1 MKATWIPVAAVL
13 LLALPACGGG
23 GSEST
28 SYPERATVQGPIVEG
43 KDPAKGVWLFQPAGK
58 PKRMVIFFHGQGG
71 PEEATP
77 TNHRAWIDHLVE
89 GGAVV
94 IYPRYE
100 QDYAAAVLD
109 PAIAGIR
116 TANER
121 LGKPDLPVVAIG
133 YSRGGALAVEY
144 AAASAG
150 KGVPVPDI
158 VESINTVS
166 FGEQDHP
173 ANLRPL
179 KKSTTIAIVVSDQDQ
194 LGRLGAGGLLKRL
207 RSSGFPGINIELN
220 LARSHGSFTAD
231 HLAPLELS
239 PSARAAYWD
248 PTDALLKKLPPTPGA

>member
-1 MKATWIPVAAVL
+1 MKATWIPVAIVL
-13 LLALPACGGG
+13 LLGLAGCGGG
-23 GSEST
+23 GSSK
-28 SYPERATVQGPIVEG
+28 PARATVEGPIVEG
-43 KDPAKGVWLFQPAGK
+43 SDPAKGVWLFQPAGT

-71 PEEATP
+71 VEEATP
-77 TNHRAWIDHLVE
+77 ANHRAWIDHMVK

-100 QDYAAAVLD
+100 QDYASGVLG
-109 PAIAGIR
+109 PAIAGVK

-121 LGKPDLPVVAIG
+121 LGNPKLPVLALG

-166 FGEQDHP
+166 FGEQTHP
-173 ANLRPL
+173 TDLRPL
-179 KKSTTIAIVVSDQDQ
+179 KHSTTVALLVSDQDQ
-194 LGRLGAGGLLKRL
+194 LGTVGAGGLLKRL
-207 RSSGFPGINIELN
+207 KASGFPGTNIEVN
-220 LARSHGSFTAD
+220 FARSHGSFKAD

-239 PSARAAYWD
+239 PNAKHAYWD
-248 PTDALLKKLPPTPGA
+248 PTDALLQKLGA

>member
-1 MKATWIPVAAVL
+1 MKATWIPVAAVI
-13 LLALPACGGG
+13 LLALAACGGG
-23 GSEST
+23 GT
-28 SYPERATVQGPIVEG
+28 SYPERASVKGPIVEG

-77 TNHRAWIDHLVE
+77 ANHRAWIDHMVQN
-89 GGAVV
+89 GAVV

-121 LGKPDLPVVAIG
+121 LGKPDLPVLAIG

-144 AAASAG
+144 AASSGA

-166 FGEQDHP
+166 FGEQDDP
-173 ANLRPL
+173 VDLRPL
-179 KKSTTIAIVVSDQDQ
+179 KKSTTIAILVSDQDQ
-194 LGRLGAGGLLKRL
+194 LGTLGAGGLLKRL
-207 RSSGFPGINIELN
+207 RSSGFPGTNVELN
-220 LARSHGSFTAD
+220 FARSHGSFKAD

-239 PSARAAYWD
+239 PNARAAYWD
-248 PTDALLKKLPPTPGA
+248 PTDALLKKLNA